1 MRGSIIFAV
10 CRRIHRQK
18 SYPCGHIREQRRQ
31 ELHAISNQDRG
42 QEVVRIEKRTM
53 TGADEVTLLDFVCPT
68 LYLRLLKRCV
78 LHICSLAELIESLKL
93 GNVWTFG
100 HPLLINQLNKNPKIA

>member
-1 MRGSIIFAV
+1 MAAV
-10 CRRIHRQK
+10 FRRTHRQK

-31 ELHAISNQDRG
+31 ELHGISIQDRG
-42 QEVVRIEKRTM
+42 EEVVPIEKRTM

-68 LYLRLLKRCV
+68 LYPRLLKMFV

-93 GNVWTFG
+93 GNFWILVQ
-100 HPLLINQLNKNPKIA
+100 LINKQRMTKSPNIA